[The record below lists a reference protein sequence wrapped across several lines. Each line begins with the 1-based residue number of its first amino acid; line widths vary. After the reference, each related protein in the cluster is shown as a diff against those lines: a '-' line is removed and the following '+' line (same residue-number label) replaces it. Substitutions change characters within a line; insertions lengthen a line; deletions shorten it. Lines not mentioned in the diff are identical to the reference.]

1 MDKEQISLP
10 LKCVPP
16 QLNCKV
22 FCLCKQE
29 FVIETSLQ
37 GGQQIQ
43 NKHTDHKDEQRPGA
57 LCTASPDAV
66 LAKIAYNDTNNE
78 TNSKFDRHII
88 AERIQNF
95 KETPWPPKGQCK
107 MDTSYIS

>member
-22 FCLCKQE
+22 CCLCKQE

-37 GGQQIQ
+37 GG
-43 NKHTDHKDEQRPGA
+43 
-57 LCTASPDAV
+57 
-66 LAKIAYNDTNNE
+66 
-78 TNSKFDRHII
+78 
-88 AERIQNF
+88 
-95 KETPWPPKGQCK
+95 
-107 MDTSYIS
+107 